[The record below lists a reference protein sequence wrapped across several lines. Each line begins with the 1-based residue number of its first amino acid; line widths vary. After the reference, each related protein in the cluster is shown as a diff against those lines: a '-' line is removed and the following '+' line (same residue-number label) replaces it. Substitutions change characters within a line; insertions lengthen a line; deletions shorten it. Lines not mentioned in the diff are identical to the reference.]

1 MIPPPCTLDQH
12 HPSQFFA
19 KSSGKAECSIT
30 CKTERQSRLLSLSRW
45 LALFV
50 CLLAFSPAGAK
61 PVGKYKNFKV
71 SSYIRAQDLAR
82 MEDDKFL
89 KATWETVSSQV
100 DLDKI
105 YLETHR
111 DAYTVPEKILLK
123 VKKFF
128 LSKGL
133 EVGGGI
139 TYTRSEPTDFETY
152 SYARDE
158 ERQQVKEIAEYTA
171 KHFDDFILDD
181 FFFIDLKNDD
191 EIAAKER
198 SGKSWTEYRL
208 RLMADAGREL
218 VVEPAK
224 RVNPKVKVIIKYPN
238 WYDHFHGL
246 GFNLEEEPIYFD
258 GLWTGTETRD
268 PGSAQHL
275 QNYLS
280 YNVVRYFDNIA
291 HGKNGGGWVDA
302 GGIHMSMDRY
312 AEQLHLTMLSKTP
325 EIILWNYMQLND
337 VKISPQ
343 MRAPWQDAG
352 GNSFRYDEMVAP
364 FKQGNNTVTPT
375 TMARFA
381 SVTLRQTDELIGKLG
396 NPIGLASYK
405 PYHSSGEDFLQ
416 NYLGMI
422 GLPMDMYPKWKE
434 GQQQILLTQQAAKDP
449 QIVGKIK
456 KQLKQGGDVIIT
468 TGLLKAIKEQLGD
481 VCELYCGDLKAIVND
496 FGWAGKSERE
506 FIIPQVKY
514 FTNDAWEVVSAGRP
528 LNGGVS
534 GYPILLR
541 DTYSKG
547 TLFVL
552 TIPDDFGNLYDY
564 PAGVLNV
571 IRRSMSKDVGAY
583 IEGPSKVALFP
594 YDNKTL
600 VVENFNDEAVTLRVV
615 INAKVTALRNL
626 LTGEQLKPAEQPK
639 MPAMFGRNRFF
650 GYAENATV
658 FDLKLAAHSYV
669 GLGYGN

>member
-1 MIPPPCTLDQH
+1 MNKKTILLLMIV
-12 HPSQFFA
+12 FA
-19 KSSGKAECSIT
+19 GSISAHSGK
-30 CKTERQSRLLSLSRW
+30 
-45 LALFV
+45 F
-50 CLLAFSPAGAK
+50 
-61 PVGKYKNFKV
+61 KNFKV
-71 SSYIRAQDLAR
+71 STYIRAQDVAK
-82 MEDDKFL
+82 MADDQFL
-89 KATWETVSSQV
+89 HQTWETVSTQV

-111 DAYTVPEKILLK
+111 DAFTVDEKTMLK

-152 SYARDE
+152 SYARE
-158 ERQQVKEIAEYTA
+158 NERQIVKEVAEYTA
-171 KHFDDFILDD
+171 KLFDDFILDD

-191 EIAAKER
+191 EIAAKG
-198 SGKSWTEYRL
+198 SKSWTEYRL

-218 VVEPAK
+218 VMGPAK
-224 RVNPKVKVIIKYPN
+224 KVNPKVKVIIKYPN

-246 GFNLEEEPIYFD
+246 GFNLEEEPQYFD
-258 GLWTGTETRD
+258 GIWTGTETRD
-268 PGSAQHL
+268 PASSQHL

-291 HGKNGGGWVDA
+291 PGKNGGGWVDA

-337 VKISPQ
+337 VKITPQ
-343 MRAPWQDAG
+343 MCATWQLLG
-352 GNSFRYDEMVAP
+352 GNSFSYKEAVAP
-364 FKQGNNTVTPT
+364 FTKDGKTITPT
-375 TMARFA
+375 TMARIA
-381 SVTLRQTDELIGKLG
+381 NVTLHQTDKLIGLLG
-396 NPIGLASYK
+396 NPVGLVSYK

-422 GLPMDMYPKWKE
+422 GLPMDMHP
-434 GQQQILLTQQAAKDP
+434 QFLNDRQQILLTEQAAKDP
-449 QIVGKIK
+449 QIVEKIK
-456 KQLKQGGDVIIT
+456 QQLKKGGDVIIT
-468 TGLLKAIKEQLGD
+468 TGLLKAIRSELAD
-481 VCELYCGDLKAIVND
+481 ICELYCGDLKAIVND
-496 FGWAGKSERE
+496 FGYLGKSERE

-547 TLFVL
+547 MLFVL
-552 TIPDDFGNLYDY
+552 TIPDDYGNLYDY
-564 PAGVLNV
+564 PAGALNV
-571 IRRSMSKDVGAY
+571 IRRAMSKDVGVY

-594 YDNKTL
+594 YDNQTL
-600 VVENFNDEAVTLRVV
+600 VVENFNDEAVSLRVV
-615 INAKVTALRNL
+615 INNKVNALRNL
-626 LTGEQLKPAEQPK
+626 LTGEQLKPASLPNGPM
-639 MPAMFGRNRFF
+639 MPFRNRFQ
-650 GYAENATV
+650 GYAEGVTV
-658 FDLKLAAHSYV
+658 FDVQLPAHSYI
-669 GLGYGN
+669 GLGY

>member
-1 MIPPPCTLDQH
+1 MNTLIIKA
-12 HPSQFFA
+12 FA
-19 KSSGKAECSIT
+19 ISVFMVSTATGMA
-30 CKTERQSRLLSLSRW
+30 Q
-45 LALFV
+45 A
-50 CLLAFSPAGAK
+50 
-61 PVGKYKNFKV
+61 YQNFKV
-71 SSYIRAQDLAR
+71 STYIRAQDVAR

-89 KATWETVSSQV
+89 KSTWETVSTQV

-111 DAYTVPEKILLK
+111 DAYTVPEKTMLK

-152 SYARDE
+152 SYARE
-158 ERQQVKEIAEYTA
+158 NERQQVREVAEYTA
-171 KHFDDFILDD
+171 KLFDDFILDD

-218 VVEPAK
+218 VVNPAK
-224 RVNPKVKVIIKYPN
+224 KVNPKVKVIIKYPN

-246 GFNLEEEPIYFD
+246 GFNLEEEPLYFD

-268 PGSAQHL
+268 PASAQHL

-291 HGKNGGGWVDA
+291 PGKNGGGWVDA
-302 GGIHMSMDRY
+302 GGINMSMDRY

-337 VKISPQ
+337 VEIQPEM
-343 MRAPWQDAG
+343 MRAKWQDAG
-352 GNSFRYDEMVAP
+352 GNSFRYDEMVKP
-364 FKQGNNTVTPT
+364 FTKNGKTITPT

-381 SVTLRQTDELIGKLG
+381 SVTLRETDRLVGKLG
-396 NPIGLASYK
+396 NPIGLVSYK

-422 GLPMDMYPKWKE
+422 GLPMDMHPQWVD
-434 GQQQILLTQQAAKDP
+434 GRQQILLTEQAAKDP
-449 QIVGKIK
+449 QIVEKIK
-456 KQLKQGGDVIIT
+456 QQLKKGGDVIIT
-468 TGLLKAIKEQLGD
+468 TGLLKAIREKIAD
-481 VCELYCGDLKAIVND
+481 ICELYCGDLKAIVND
-496 FGWAGKSERE
+496 FGYLGKSERE

-528 LNGGVS
+528 LTGGVS

-547 TLFVL
+547 MLFVL
-552 TIPDDFGNLYDY
+552 TIPDDYGNLYDY
-564 PAGVLNV
+564 PAAALNV
-571 IRRSMSKDVGAY
+571 IRRAMSKDVGAY
-583 IEGPSKVALFP
+583 IEGPAKVALFP

-600 VVENFNDEAVTLRVV
+600 VVENFNDEAVSVNVV
-615 INAKVTALRNL
+615 VNQKVGSLRNL
-626 LTGEQLKPAEQPK
+626 LTGENYQPK
-639 MPAMFGRNRFF
+639 EQQPSTMRWRNRFI
-650 GYAENATV
+650 GYPDGATV
-658 FDLKLAAHSYV
+658 FSIQLPAHSYI
-669 GLGYGN
+669 GLGY

>member
-1 MIPPPCTLDQH
+1 MMLAAVAVLSALP
-12 HPSQFFA
+12 A
-19 KSSGKAECSIT
+19 AGK
-30 CKTERQSRLLSLSRW
+30 
-45 LALFV
+45 
-50 CLLAFSPAGAK
+50 
-61 PVGKYKNFKV
+61 GKYQNFKV
-71 SSYIRAQDLAR
+71 STYIRAQDVAR
-82 MEDDKFL
+82 MADDKFL
-89 KATWETVSSQV
+89 NQTWETVSSQV

-111 DAYTVPEKILLK
+111 DAFTVDEKTMTK

-152 SYARDE
+152 SYARE
-158 ERQQVKEIAEYTA
+158 NERQLVREVAEYTA
-171 KHFDDFILDD
+171 RLFDDFILDD

-191 EIAAKER
+191 EIAAKEK

-208 RLMADAGREL
+208 RLMSDAGREL
-218 VVEPAK
+218 VLEPAK
-224 RVNPKVKVIIKYPN
+224 KVNPKVKVIIKYPN

-246 GFNLEEEPIYFD
+246 GFNLEEEPQYFD
-258 GLWTGTETRD
+258 GIWTGTETRD

-291 HGKNGGGWVDA
+291 PGKNGGGWVDA

-337 VKISPQ
+337 VKITPQ
-343 MRAPWQDAG
+343 MRAKWQDAG

-364 FKQGNNTVTPT
+364 FERGGKTVSPT

-381 SVTLRQTDELIGKLG
+381 SVTLQQTDKLVGQLG
-396 NPIGLASYK
+396 NPVGLVSYK

-422 GLPMDMYPKWKE
+422 GLPMDMHP
-434 GQQQILLTQQAAKDP
+434 QFLSDRQQILLTEQAAKDP
-449 QIVGKIK
+449 QIVDKIK
-456 KQLKQGGDVIIT
+456 AQLKKGGDVIIT
-468 TGLLKAIKEQLGD
+468 TGLLKAIREKIAD

-496 FGWAGKSERE
+496 FGWFGKSERE

-528 LNGGVS
+528 LSDGVS

-547 TLFVL
+547 MLFVL
-552 TIPDDFGNLYDY
+552 TVPDDFGNLYDF
-564 PAGVLNV
+564 PAGALNV
-571 IRRSMSKDVGAY
+571 IRRAMSKDVGAY

-600 VVENFNDEAVTLRVV
+600 VVENFNDEAVSLRVV
-615 INAKVTALRNL
+615 INTKIGALRNL
-626 LTGEQLKPAEQPK
+626 LTGEELKPAEKTNGQVFP
-639 MPAMFGRNRFF
+639 FRNRFF
-650 GYAENATV
+650 GYAEGTTV

-669 GLGYGN
+669 GLGY

>member
-1 MIPPPCTLDQH
+1 MKYYYFKRILLVVIVLLTASNTQ
-12 HPSQFFA
+12 
-19 KSSGKAECSIT
+19 AE
-30 CKTERQSRLLSLSRW
+30 K
-45 LALFV
+45 F
-50 CLLAFSPAGAK
+50 
-61 PVGKYKNFKV
+61 KNFKV
-71 SSYIRAQDLAR
+71 SSYIRAQDVAR

-89 KATWETVSSQV
+89 QSTWETVSSQV

-111 DAYTVPEKILLK
+111 DAFTVPEKTLLK

-139 TYTRSEPTDFETY
+139 TFTRSEPTDFETY
-152 SYARDE
+152 SYAREE
-158 ERQQVKEIAEYTA
+158 ERQQVKQISEFTA
-171 KHFDDFILDD
+171 KYFDDFILDD

-191 EIAAKER
+191 EIAAKG
-198 SGKSWTEYRL
+198 SKSWTEYRL
-208 RLMADAGREL
+208 KLMADAGREL
-218 VVEPAK
+218 VMKPAK
-224 RVNPKVKVIIKYPN
+224 AVNPKVKVIIKYPN

-246 GFNLEEEPIYFD
+246 GFNLEEEPTYFD
-258 GLWTGTETRD
+258 GIWTGTETRD

-280 YNVVRYFDNIA
+280 YNIVRFFDNIA
-291 HGKNGGGWVDA
+291 PGRNGGGWVDA

-325 EIILWNYMQLND
+325 EIILWNYMQLYE
-337 VKISPQ
+337 VKITPN
-343 MRAPWQDAG
+343 MRAAWQSAG

-364 FKQGNNTVTPT
+364 FTKNGKTITPT

-381 SVTLRQTDELIGKLG
+381 NVTLHQTDQLIGALG
-396 NPIGLASYK
+396 NPIGLVSYK
-405 PYHSSGEDFLQ
+405 PYHSSGEEFLQ

-422 GLPMDMYPKWKE
+422 GLPMDMHPQWVNGKK
-434 GQQQILLTQQAAKDP
+434 QILLTQQAAKDP
-449 QIVGKIK
+449 KIVEKIK
-456 KQLKQGGDVIIT
+456 QQLKNGGDVIIT
-468 TGLLKAIKEQLGD
+468 TGLLKAIKDQLAD

-514 FTNDAWEVVSAGRP
+514 FTNDAWEVISAGRP

-547 TLFVL
+547 ILFVL

-564 PAGVLNV
+564 PAPALNI
-571 IRRSMSKDVGAY
+571 IRKAMSKDVGAY

-600 VVENFNDEAVTLRVV
+600 VVENFNDNPVSLRVV
-615 INAKVTALRNL
+615 VNAKVNSLRNL
-626 LTGEQLKPAEQPK
+626 LTDEQLKPAEKTQPQG
-639 MPAMFGRNRFF
+639 MFFRNRFI
-650 GYAENATV
+650 GYDDGQTV
-658 FDLKLAAHSYV
+658 FDVQLPAHSYI
-669 GLGYGN
+669 GLGY

>member
-1 MIPPPCTLDQH
+1 MKHI
-12 HPSQFFA
+12 S
-19 KSSGKAECSIT
+19 
-30 CKTERQSRLLSLSRW
+30 
-45 LALFV
+45 
-50 CLLAFSPAGAK
+50 
-61 PVGKYKNFKV
+61 
-71 SSYIRAQDLAR
+71 
-82 MEDDKFL
+82 
-89 KATWETVSSQV
+89 
-100 DLDKI
+100 
-105 YLETHR
+105 
-111 DAYTVPEKILLK
+111 
-123 VKKFF
+123 
-128 LSKGL
+128 
-133 EVGGGI
+133 
-139 TYTRSEPTDFETY
+139 
-152 SYARDE
+152 
-158 ERQQVKEIAEYTA
+158 EYTA
-171 KHFDDFILDD
+171 KFFDDFILDD

-191 EIAAKER
+191 EIAAK
-198 SGKSWTEYRL
+198 GNKSWTEYRL

-218 VVEPAK
+218 VVGPAK
-224 RVNPKVKVIIKYPN
+224 KVNPKVKVIIKYPN

-246 GFNLEEEPIYFD
+246 GFNLEEEPVYFD

-280 YNVVRYFDNIA
+280 YNIIRYFDNIA
-291 HGKNGGGWVDA
+291 PGKNGGGWVDA

-312 AEQLHLTMLSKTP
+312 AEQLHLTMLARTP

-337 VKISPQ
+337 VKIDAR

-364 FKQGNNTVTPT
+364 FQKNGKTVTPT

-381 SVTLRQTDELIGKLG
+381 DVTLHETDKLIGLLG

-422 GLPMDMYPKWKE
+422 GLPMDMYPQWKE

-449 QIVGKIK
+449 QIVEKIK
-456 KQLKQGGDVIIT
+456 QQLKKGGDVIIT
-468 TGLLKAIKEQLGD
+468 TGLLKAMKEPLGD
-481 VCELYCGDLKAIVND
+481 VVELYCGDLKAIVND
-496 FGWAGKSERE
+496 FGFLGKSDRE

-528 LNGGVS
+528 LTGGVS

-547 TLFVL
+547 MLFVL

-564 PAGVLNV
+564 PAPALNV
-571 IRRSMSKDVGAY
+571 IRRAMSKDVGVY

-594 YDNKTL
+594 YDNKTM
-600 VVENFNDEAVTLRVV
+600 VVENFNDTSVNLRVV
-615 INAKVTALRNL
+615 VNTKVNSLRNL
-626 LTGEQLKPAEQPK
+626 LTGETYKPATLPQVVSGW
-639 MPAMFGRNRFF
+639 GRNRFF
-650 GYAENATV
+650 GYADGATV
-658 FDLKLAAHSYV
+658 FDITLPAHSYI
-669 GLGYGN
+669 GLGY

>member
-1 MIPPPCTLDQH
+1 M
-12 HPSQFFA
+12 
-19 KSSGKAECSIT
+19 KST
-30 CKTERQSRLLSLSRW
+30 
-45 LALFV
+45 
-50 CLLAFSPAGAK
+50 LLAVALLLIPAAMHA
-61 PVGKYKNFKV
+61 GKFQHFKV
-71 SSYIRAQDLAR
+71 STYIRAQDVAR
-82 MEDDKFL
+82 MDDDKFL
-89 KATWETVSSQV
+89 KSTWETVSTQV

-111 DAYTVPEKILLK
+111 DAFIVPEKILNK

-139 TYTRSEPTDFETY
+139 TFTRSEPTDFETY
-152 SYARDE
+152 SYAREE
-158 ERQQVKEIAEYTA
+158 ERQLVKKISEYTA
-171 KHFDDFILDD
+171 RFFDDIILDD

-191 EIAAKER
+191 EIAAK
-198 SGKSWTEYRL
+198 GTKSWTEYRL

-218 VVEPAK
+218 VVNPAK
-224 RVNPKVKVIIKYPN
+224 AVNPKVKVIIKYPN

-246 GFNLEEEPIYFD
+246 GFNLEEEPTYFD

-280 YNVVRYFDNIA
+280 YNIVRYFDNIA
-291 HGKNGGGWVDA
+291 PGRNGGGWVDA

-312 AEQLHLTMLSKTP
+312 AEQLHLTMLSRTP
-325 EIILWNYMQLND
+325 EIILWNYMQLAE
-337 VKISPQ
+337 VKITPQ

-364 FKQGNNTVTPT
+364 FTKDGKTVTPT

-381 SVTLRQTDELIGKLG
+381 NVTLHQTDQLVGQLG
-396 NPIGLASYK
+396 NPIGLVSYK

-422 GLPMDMYPKWKE
+422 GLPMDMHPQWKDDR
-434 GQQQILLTQQAAKDP
+434 QQILLTEQAAKDKE
-449 QIVGKIK
+449 IVEKIK
-456 KQLKQGGDVIIT
+456 GQLRKGGDVIIT
-468 TGLLKAIKEQLGD
+468 TGLLKAIKDQLAD

-496 FGWAGKSERE
+496 FGFSGKSERE

-547 TLFVL
+547 ILFVL

-564 PAGVLNV
+564 PAGALNI
-571 IRRSMSKDVGAY
+571 IRRAMSKDVGAY
-583 IEGPSKVALFP
+583 IEGPSKVSLFP

-600 VVENFNDEAVTLRVV
+600 VVENFNDQAVSVRVV
-615 INAKVTALRNL
+615 VNSKVVSLRNL
-626 LTGEQLKPAEQPK
+626 LTGEQLKPASLPTPQGF
-639 MPAMFGRNRFF
+639 FGRNRFY
-650 GYAENATV
+650 GYAEGATV
-658 FDLKLAAHSYV
+658 FDVTLPAHSYI
-669 GLGYGN
+669 GLGILSPPSSV

>member
-1 MIPPPCTLDQH
+1 M
-12 HPSQFFA
+12 
-19 KSSGKAECSIT
+19 
-30 CKTERQSRLLSLSRW
+30 CK
-45 LALFV
+45 
-50 CLLAFSPAGAK
+50 
-61 PVGKYKNFKV
+61 GKYQNFKV
-71 SSYIRAQDLAR
+71 STYIRAQDVAR
-82 MEDDKFL
+82 MADEKFL
-89 KATWETVSSQV
+89 KETWETVSSQV

-111 DAYTVPEKILLK
+111 DAFTVDEKTMLK

-152 SYARDE
+152 SYARE
-158 ERQQVKEIAEYTA
+158 NERQQVKEVAEYTA
-171 KHFDDFILDD
+171 KLFDDFILDD

-191 EIAAKER
+191 EIAAKG
-198 SGKSWTEYRL
+198 SKSWTDYRL

-218 VVEPAK
+218 VVNPAK
-224 RVNPKVKVIIKYPN
+224 KVNPKVKVIIKYPN

-246 GFNLEEEPIYFD
+246 GFNLEEEPGYFD

-280 YNVVRYFDNIA
+280 YNIVRYFDNIA
-291 HGKNGGGWVDA
+291 PGKNGGGWVDA

-337 VKISPQ
+337 VKITPQ
-343 MRAPWQDAG
+343 MCASWQLLG
-352 GNSFRYDEMVAP
+352 GNSFSYKEAVAP
-364 FKQGNNTVTPT
+364 FIKNGKTITPT

-381 SVTLRQTDELIGKLG
+381 SVTLQQTDQLIGKLG
-396 NPIGLASYK
+396 NPVGLVSYK

-422 GLPMDMYPKWKE
+422 GLPMDMHPQFLNDR
-434 GQQQILLTQQAAKDP
+434 QQVLLTEQAAKDP
-449 QIVGKIK
+449 LIVEKIK
-456 KQLKQGGDVIIT
+456 QQLKRGGDVIIT
-468 TGLLKAIKEQLGD
+468 TGLLKAIREKIAD
-481 VCELYCGDLKAIVND
+481 ICELYCGDLKAIVND
-496 FGWAGKSERE
+496 FGYLGKSERE

-547 TLFVL
+547 MLFVL

-564 PAGVLNV
+564 PAAALNV
-571 IRRSMSKDVGAY
+571 IRRAMSKDVGAY

-594 YDNKTL
+594 YDNQTL
-600 VVENFNDEAVTLRVV
+600 VVENFNDEAVSLKVV
-615 INAKVTALRNL
+615 INTPVLQLRNL
-626 LTGEQLKPAEQPK
+626 LTGELLKPAKPSNG
-639 MPAMFGRNRFF
+639 PAMPFRNRFF
-650 GYAENATV
+650 GYAEGATV
-658 FDLKLAAHSYV
+658 FELKLAAHSYV
-669 GLGYGN
+669 GLGY

>member
-1 MIPPPCTLDQH
+1 M
-12 HPSQFFA
+12 
-19 KSSGKAECSIT
+19 KY
-30 CKTERQSRLLSLSRW
+30 LSRI
-45 LALFV
+45 LFLV
-50 CLLAFSPAGAK
+50 LFSCVSFPTMAASK
-61 PVGKYKNFKV
+61 QKFQNFKV
-71 SSYIRAQDLAR
+71 STYIRAQDVAR
-82 MEDDKFL
+82 MDDEKFL
-89 KATWETVSSQV
+89 QSTWATVSSQV
-100 DLDKI
+100 DIDKI

-111 DAYTVPEKILLK
+111 DAYTVPEKTMLK

-128 LSKGL
+128 QQKGL

-152 SYARDE
+152 SYARADE
-158 ERQQVKEIAEYTA
+158 RKIVKEVAEYTA
-171 KHFDDFILDD
+171 RLFDDFILDD

-191 EIAAKER
+191 EIAAKG
-198 SGKSWTEYRL
+198 SKSWTDYRL

-218 VVEPAK
+218 VVNPAK
-224 RVNPKVKVIIKYPN
+224 AVNPKVKVIVKYPN

-246 GFNLEEEPIYFD
+246 GFNLEEEPAYFD
-258 GLWTGTETRD
+258 GIWTGTETRD

-291 HGKNGGGWVDA
+291 PNKNGGGWVDA

-325 EIILWNYMQLND
+325 EIILWNYMQLCD

-343 MRAPWQDAG
+343 QRAKWQDA
-352 GNSFRYDEMVAP
+352 NSSFNYDDMVKP
-364 FKQGNNTVTPT
+364 FVRNGKTITPT
-375 TMARFA
+375 TLARYA
-381 SVTLRQTDELIGKLG
+381 DVTLHQTDKLVGQLG
-396 NPIGLASYK
+396 NPIGLVSYK

-422 GLPMDMYPKWKE
+422 GLPMDMHPE
-434 GQQQILLTQQAAKDP
+434 FLTDRQQILLTEQAAKDP
-449 QIVGKIK
+449 QIVEKIK
-456 KQLKQGGDVIIT
+456 AQLRKGGDVIIT
-468 TGLLKAIKEQLGD
+468 TGLLKAIRSEIAD

-496 FGWAGKSERE
+496 FGYSGKSERE

-552 TIPDDFGNLYDY
+552 TIPDDYGNLYDF
-564 PAGVLNV
+564 PTGALNI
-571 IRRSMSKDVGAY
+571 IRRAMSKDIGVY
-583 IEGPSKVALFP
+583 IEGPSKVSLFP
-594 YDNKTL
+594 YDNKTM
-600 VVENFNDEAVTLRVV
+600 VVENFNDEAVSIRVV
-615 INAKVTALRNL
+615 VCAKVGSIRNL
-626 LTGEQLKPAEQPK
+626 LTGTKYSPAAI
-639 MPAMFGRNRFF
+639 PAMPPMWGRNRFF
-650 GYAENATV
+650 GYPDGSTV
-658 FDLKLAAHSYV
+658 FDINIPAHSYG
-669 GLGYGN
+669 GLGY

>member
-1 MIPPPCTLDQH
+1 MKYSHFIPT
-12 HPSQFFA
+12 F
-19 KSSGKAECSIT
+19 
-30 CKTERQSRLLSLSRW
+30 LSL
-45 LALFV
+45 AL
-50 CLLAFSPAGAK
+50 LPIATAASDTHRPAGN
-61 PVGKYKNFKV
+61 YKNFKV
-71 SSYIRAQDLAR
+71 SSYIRAQDVAR
-82 MEDDKFL
+82 MDDDKFL
-89 KATWETVSSQV
+89 NATWETVSSQV

-111 DAYTVPEKILLK
+111 DAFTVPEKTMLK

-152 SYARDE
+152 SYARPV
-158 ERQQVKEIAEYTA
+158 ERQQVKEVAEYTA
-171 KHFDDFILDD
+171 KLFDDFILDD

-191 EIAAKER
+191 EIAAKG
-198 SGKSWTEYRL
+198 SKSWTEYRL

-224 RVNPKVKVIIKYPN
+224 KVNPKVKVIIKYPN

-246 GFNLEEEPIYFD
+246 GFNLEEEPLYFD

-268 PGSAQHL
+268 PASAQHL

-280 YNVVRYFDNIA
+280 YNIIRYFDNIA
-291 HGKNGGGWVDA
+291 PGKNGGGWVDA
-302 GGIHMSMDRY
+302 GGINMSMDRY
-312 AEQLHLTMLSKTP
+312 AEQLHLTMLAKTP

-337 VKISPQ
+337 VKISPEM
-343 MRAPWQDAG
+343 MRRKWQDDG

-364 FKQGNNTVTPT
+364 FTKNGKTITPT

-381 SVTLRQTDELIGKLG
+381 SVTLHQTDQLVSKLG
-396 NPIGLASYK
+396 NPIGIVSYK

-422 GLPMDMYPKWKE
+422 GLPMDMQP
-434 GQQQILLTQQAAKDP
+434 QFPTDRQQILLTEQTAKDP
-449 QIVGKIK
+449 QIVEKIK
-456 KQLKQGGDVIIT
+456 QQLRKGGDVMIT
-468 TGLLKAIKEQLGD
+468 TGLLKAIRDKLAD
-481 VCELYCGDLKAIVND
+481 ICELYCGDLKAIVND
-496 FGWAGKSERE
+496 FDWLGKSERE

-528 LNGGVS
+528 LTGGVS

-547 TLFVL
+547 MLFVL

-564 PAGVLNV
+564 PAEALNV
-571 IRRSMSKDVGAY
+571 IRRTMSKDVGAY
-583 IEGPSKVALFP
+583 IEGPAKVALFP

-600 VVENFNDEAVTLRVV
+600 VVENFNDEAVSVAVV
-615 INAKVTALRNL
+615 INSKVNSLRNL
-626 LTGEQLKPAEQPK
+626 FTGETFQPK
-639 MPAMFGRNRFF
+639 AESQRTPNRYARGRFF
-650 GYAENATV
+650 SHDGATV
-658 FDLKLAAHSYV
+658 FEIKLPAHSYI
-669 GLGYGN
+669 GLGY

>member
-1 MIPPPCTLDQH
+1 MKYLSKMLFAAVAVWLTL
-12 HPSQFFA
+12 PMVA
-19 KSSGKAECSIT
+19 GKP
-30 CKTERQSRLLSLSRW
+30 KFQ
-45 LALFV
+45 
-50 CLLAFSPAGAK
+50 
-61 PVGKYKNFKV
+61 NFKV
-71 SSYIRAQDLAR
+71 STYIRAQDVAR
-82 MEDDKFL
+82 MDDEKFL
-89 KATWETVSSQV
+89 KSTWEVVNSQV

-111 DAYTVPEKILLK
+111 DAFTVPEKTMLK

-152 SYARDE
+152 SYARPD
-158 ERQQVKEIAEYTA
+158 ERQVVKEVAEYTA
-171 KHFDDFILDD
+171 KLFDDFILDD

-191 EIAAKER
+191 EIAAK
-198 SGKSWTEYRL
+198 GAKSWTEYRL

-218 VVEPAK
+218 VVNPAK
-224 RVNPKVKVIIKYPN
+224 AVNPKVKVIVKYPN

-246 GFNLEEEPIYFD
+246 GFNLEEEPVYFD
-258 GLWTGTETRD
+258 GIWTGTETRD

-291 HGKNGGGWVDA
+291 PGKNGGGWVDA

-325 EIILWNYMQLND
+325 EIILWNYMQLCE
-337 VKISPQ
+337 VKITPQ
-343 MRAPWQDAG
+343 QRAKWQEAASSFNYDA
-352 GNSFRYDEMVAP
+352 MVAP
-364 FKQGNNTVTPT
+364 YTRNGKTVTPT
-375 TMARFA
+375 TLARYA
-381 SVTLRQTDELIGKLG
+381 DVTLHQTDKLIGQLG
-396 NPIGLASYK
+396 RPIGLASYK

-422 GLPMDMYPKWKE
+422 GLPMDMHP
-434 GQQQILLTQQAAKDP
+434 QFLADRQQILLTEQAAKDP
-449 QIVGKIK
+449 QVVEKIK
-456 KQLKQGGDVIIT
+456 AQLKKGGDVIIT
-468 TGLLKAIKEQLGD
+468 TGLLKAIRSKIAD
-481 VCELYCGDLKAIVND
+481 ICELYCGDLKAIVND
-496 FGWAGKSERE
+496 FGYSGKSERE

-552 TIPDDFGNLYDY
+552 TIPDDYGNLYDF
-564 PAGVLNV
+564 PAGALNI
-571 IRRSMSKDVGAY
+571 IRRAMSKDVGAY
-583 IEGPSKVALFP
+583 IEGPSKVSLFP
-594 YDNKTL
+594 YDNKTM
-600 VVENFNDEAVTLRVV
+600 VVENFNDEAVSIRVV
-615 INAKVTALRNL
+615 VCAKVAAMRNL
-626 LTGEQLKPAEQPK
+626 LTGEKLSPAQLPK
-639 MPAMFGRNRFF
+639 MPPMWGRNRFF
-650 GYAENATV
+650 GYPDGASV
-658 FDLKLAAHSYV
+658 FDVRIPAHSYV
-669 GLGYGN
+669 GLGY

>member
-1 MIPPPCTLDQH
+1 MTKMTIH
-12 HPSQFFA
+12 HLKRIIMA
-19 KSSGKAECSIT
+19 AMT
-30 CKTERQSRLLSLSRW
+30 
-45 LALFV
+45 ALMAV
-50 CLLAFSPAGAK
+50 PGIAGH
-61 PVGKYKNFKV
+61 GQYQNFKV
-71 SSYIRAQDLAR
+71 STYIRAQDVAR
-82 MEDDKFL
+82 MADDKFL
-89 KATWETVSSQV
+89 SQTWETVSSQV

-111 DAYTVPEKILLK
+111 DAFTVPEKTMLK

-152 SYARDE
+152 SYARE
-158 ERQQVKEIAEYTA
+158 NERQQVKEVAEYTA
-171 KHFDDFILDD
+171 KLFDDFILDD

-198 SGKSWTEYRL
+198 SGKSWTDYRL

-218 VVEPAK
+218 VVAPAK
-224 RVNPKVKVIIKYPN
+224 KVNPKVKVIVKYPN

-246 GFNLEEEPIYFD
+246 GFNLEEEPQYFD
-258 GLWTGTETRD
+258 GIWTGTETRD
-268 PGSAQHL
+268 PASAQHL

-291 HGKNGGGWVDA
+291 PGKNGGGWVDA

-337 VKISPQ
+337 VKIMPQ

-352 GNSFRYDEMVAP
+352 GNSFRYDEMVKP
-364 FKQGNNTVTPT
+364 FTKNGKTVPPT
-375 TMARFA
+375 TMASFA
-381 SVTLRQTDELIGKLG
+381 SATLRQTDKLVGQLGK
-396 NPIGLASYK
+396 PIGLASYK

-422 GLPMDMYPKWKE
+422 GLPMDMYPQWQE
-434 GQQQILLTQQAAKDP
+434 RQQILLTQQAAKDP
-449 QIVGKIK
+449 QIVEKIK
-456 KQLKQGGDVIIT
+456 GQLRKGGDVIVT
-468 TGLLKAIKEQLGD
+468 TGLLKAIKDKLAD

-496 FGWAGKSERE
+496 FGWSGKSERE

-514 FTNDAWEVVSAGRP
+514 FTNDAWEVISAGRP
-528 LNGGVS
+528 LTGGVS

-552 TIPDDFGNLYDY
+552 TIPDDFGNLYDF
-564 PAGVLNV
+564 PAGALNV
-571 IRRSMSKDVGAY
+571 IRRAMSKDTGAY

-600 VVENFNDEAVTLRVV
+600 VVENFNDEAVSLRVV
-615 INAKVTALRNL
+615 INTKVNILSNL
-626 LTGEQLKPAEQPK
+626 LTGEQLKPAEVKPL
-639 MPAMFGRNRFF
+639 PGMFGRNRFM
-650 GYAENATV
+650 GYADDATV
-658 FDLKLAAHSYV
+658 FDLQLPAHSYI
-669 GLGYGN
+669 GLKY

>member
-1 MIPPPCTLDQH
+1 M
-12 HPSQFFA
+12 
-19 KSSGKAECSIT
+19 GK
-30 CKTERQSRLLSLSRW
+30 
-45 LALFV
+45 
-50 CLLAFSPAGAK
+50 
-61 PVGKYKNFKV
+61 GKYQNFKV
-71 SSYIRAQDLAR
+71 STYIRAQDVAR
-82 MEDDKFL
+82 MADEKFL
-89 KATWETVSSQV
+89 NETWETVSSQV

-111 DAYTVPEKILLK
+111 DAFTVDEKTMLK
-123 VKKFF
+123 AKKFF

-152 SYARDE
+152 SYARE
-158 ERQQVKEIAEYTA
+158 NERQQVKEVAEFTA
-171 KHFDDFILDD
+171 KLFDDFILDD

-191 EIAAKER
+191 EIAAKEK
-198 SGKSWTEYRL
+198 SGKSWTDYRL

-218 VVEPAK
+218 VVNPAK
-224 RVNPKVKVIIKYPN
+224 KVNPKVKVIIKYPN

-246 GFNLEEEPIYFD
+246 GFNLEEEPLYFD

-280 YNVVRYFDNIA
+280 YNIVRYFDNIA
-291 HGKNGGGWVDA
+291 PGKNGGGWVDA

-337 VKISPQ
+337 VKITPQ
-343 MRAPWQDAG
+343 MCATWQVFG
-352 GNSFRYDEMVAP
+352 GNSFSYKEAVAP
-364 FKQGNNTVTPT
+364 FTKNGKTITPT

-381 SVTLRQTDELIGKLG
+381 SVTLQQTDQLIGKLG
-396 NPIGLASYK
+396 NPVGLVSYK

-422 GLPMDMYPKWKE
+422 GLPMDMHP
-434 GQQQILLTQQAAKDP
+434 QFQNDRQQILLTEQAAKDP
-449 QIVGKIK
+449 QIVEKIK
-456 KQLKQGGDVIIT
+456 QQLKRGGDVIIT
-468 TGLLKAIKEQLGD
+468 TGLLKAIREKIAD
-481 VCELYCGDLKAIVND
+481 ICELYCGDLKAIVND
-496 FGWAGKSERE
+496 FGYLGKSERE

-547 TLFVL
+547 MLFVL

-564 PAGVLNV
+564 PAAALNV
-571 IRRSMSKDVGAY
+571 IRRAMSKDVGAY

-594 YDNKTL
+594 YDNQTL
-600 VVENFNDEAVTLRVV
+600 VVENFNDEAVSLKVV
-615 INAKVTALRNL
+615 INSSVPQLRNL
-626 LTGEQLKPAEQPK
+626 LTGELLKPVKPSNGSA
-639 MPAMFGRNRFF
+639 MPFRNRFF
-650 GYAENATV
+650 GYAVGATV

-669 GLGYGN
+669 GLGY

>member
-1 MIPPPCTLDQH
+1 M
-12 HPSQFFA
+12 
-19 KSSGKAECSIT
+19 KY
-30 CKTERQSRLLSLSRW
+30 LSRI
-45 LALFV
+45 LFLV
-50 CLLAFSPAGAK
+50 LFSCVSFPTMAASK
-61 PVGKYKNFKV
+61 QKFQNFKV
-71 SSYIRAQDLAR
+71 STYIRAQDVAR
-82 MEDDKFL
+82 MDDEKFL
-89 KATWETVSSQV
+89 QSTWATVSSQV
-100 DLDKI
+100 DIDKI

-111 DAYTVPEKILLK
+111 DAYTVPEKTMLK

-128 LSKGL
+128 QQKGL

-152 SYARDE
+152 SYARADE
-158 ERQQVKEIAEYTA
+158 RKIVKEVAEYTA
-171 KHFDDFILDD
+171 RLFDDFILDD

-191 EIAAKER
+191 EIAAKG
-198 SGKSWTEYRL
+198 SKSWTDYRL

-218 VVEPAK
+218 VVNPAK
-224 RVNPKVKVIIKYPN
+224 AVNPKVKVIVKYPN

-246 GFNLEEEPIYFD
+246 GFNLEEEPAYFD
-258 GLWTGTETRD
+258 GIWTGTETRD

-291 HGKNGGGWVDA
+291 PNKNGGGWVDA

-325 EIILWNYMQLND
+325 EIILWNYMQLCD

-343 MRAPWQDAG
+343 QRAKWQDATS
-352 GNSFRYDEMVAP
+352 SFNYDEMVKP
-364 FKQGNNTVTPT
+364 FVRNGKNITPT
-375 TMARFA
+375 TLARYA
-381 SVTLRQTDELIGKLG
+381 DVTLHQTDKLVGQLG
-396 NPIGLASYK
+396 NPIGLVSYK

-422 GLPMDMYPKWKE
+422 GLPMDMHPE
-434 GQQQILLTQQAAKDP
+434 FLTDRQQILLTEQAAKDP
-449 QIVGKIK
+449 QIVEKIK
-456 KQLKQGGDVIIT
+456 AQLRKGGDVIIT
-468 TGLLKAIKEQLGD
+468 TGLLKAIRSEIAD

-496 FGWAGKSERE
+496 FGYSGKSERE

-552 TIPDDFGNLYDY
+552 TIPDDYGNLYDF
-564 PAGVLNV
+564 PAGALNI
-571 IRRSMSKDVGAY
+571 IRRAMSKDIGVY
-583 IEGPSKVALFP
+583 IEGPSKVSLFP
-594 YDNKTL
+594 YDNKTM
-600 VVENFNDEAVTLRVV
+600 VVENFNDEAVSIRVV
-615 INAKVTALRNL
+615 VCAKVGSIRNL
-626 LTGEQLKPAEQPK
+626 LTGTKYSPAAI
-639 MPAMFGRNRFF
+639 PAMPPMCGRNRFF
-650 GYAENATV
+650 GYPDGSTV
-658 FDLKLAAHSYV
+658 FDINIPAHSYV
-669 GLGYGN
+669 GLGY

>member
-1 MIPPPCTLDQH
+1 MMKKMIKNVMMAAVTAMAVL
-12 HPSQFFA
+12 
-19 KSSGKAECSIT
+19 
-30 CKTERQSRLLSLSRW
+30 
-45 LALFV
+45 
-50 CLLAFSPAGAK
+50 PAQA
-61 PVGKYKNFKV
+61 GKYQNFKV
-71 SSYIRAQDLAR
+71 STYIRAQDVAR
-82 MEDDKFL
+82 MADDKFL
-89 KATWETVSSQV
+89 NQTWETVSSQV

-111 DAYTVPEKILLK
+111 DAFTVDEKTMTK

-139 TYTRSEPTDFETY
+139 TYTRSEPSDFETY
-152 SYARDE
+152 SYARPV
-158 ERQQVKEIAEYTA
+158 ERQQVRQIAEYTA
-171 KHFDDFILDD
+171 RLFDDFILDD

-191 EIAAKER
+191 EIAAK
-198 SGKSWTEYRL
+198 GTKSWTDYRL

-218 VVEPAK
+218 VLEPAK
-224 RVNPKVKVIIKYPN
+224 KVNPKVKVIIKYPN

-246 GFNLEEEPIYFD
+246 GFNLEEEPQYFD
-258 GLWTGTETRD
+258 GIWTGTETRD
-268 PGSAQHL
+268 PASAQHL

-291 HGKNGGGWVDA
+291 PGKNGGGWVDA
-302 GGIHMSMDRY
+302 GGIQMSMDRY

-337 VKISPQ
+337 VKITPQ

-352 GNSFRYDEMVAP
+352 GNSFRYDEMVVP
-364 FKQGNNTVTPT
+364 YQKDGKTITPT

-381 SVTLRQTDELIGKLG
+381 SVTLRQTDRLVGQLGK
-396 NPIGLASYK
+396 PVGLVSYK

-422 GLPMDMYPKWKE
+422 GLPMDMHPTFLNDR
-434 GQQQILLTQQAAKDP
+434 QQILLTEQAAKYP
-449 QIVGKIK
+449 QIVDKIK
-456 KQLKQGGDVIIT
+456 TQLKKGGDVIIT
-468 TGLLKAIKEQLGD
+468 TGLLKVIREQLSD
-481 VCELYCGDLKAIVND
+481 VCELYCGDLKAIVSD
-496 FGWAGKSERE
+496 FGFAGKSPRE

-528 LNGGVS
+528 LTGGVS

-547 TLFVL
+547 MLFVL

-564 PAGVLNV
+564 PAGALNV
-571 IRRSMSKDVGAY
+571 IRRAMSKDVGAY
-583 IEGPSKVALFP
+583 IEGPAKVAFFP
-594 YDNKTL
+594 YDNRTM
-600 VVENFNDEAVTLRVV
+600 VVENFNDETVSLRVV
-615 INAKVTALRNL
+615 VNSKITNLRNI
-626 LTGEQLKPAEQPK
+626 LTGELLQPADLPKPAPSW
-639 MPAMFGRNRFF
+639 GRNRFF
-650 GYAENATV
+650 GYPDGATV
-658 FDLKLAAHSYV
+658 FDISLPAHSYI
-669 GLGYGN
+669 GLDYGHDS

>member
-1 MIPPPCTLDQH
+1 MANNL
-12 HPSQFFA
+12 F
-19 KSSGKAECSIT
+19 KSILLVMS
-30 CKTERQSRLLSLSRW
+30 LLS
-45 LALFV
+45 ATTTQ
-50 CLLAFSPAGAK
+50 A
-61 PVGKYKNFKV
+61 GKYQNFKV
-71 SSYIRAQDLAR
+71 STYIRAQDVAR

-89 KATWETVSSQV
+89 KSTWETVSNQV

-105 YLETHR
+105 YIETHR
-111 DAYTVPEKILLK
+111 DAFIVPEKTLNK

-139 TYTRSEPTDFETY
+139 TYTRSEPSDFETY
-152 SYARDE
+152 SYAREE
-158 ERQQVKEIAEYTA
+158 ERQQVRHIAEFTA
-171 KHFDDFILDD
+171 KFFDDIILDD

-191 EIAAKER
+191 EIAAK
-198 SGKSWTEYRL
+198 GNKSWTEYRI

-218 VVEPAK
+218 VVNPAK
-224 RVNPKVKVIIKYPN
+224 AVNPKVKVIIKYPN

-246 GFNLEEEPIYFD
+246 GFNLEEEPTYFD
-258 GLWTGTETRD
+258 GLWTGTETRN
-268 PGSAQHL
+268 PASAQHL

-280 YNVVRYFDNIA
+280 YNIVRYFDNIA
-291 HGKNGGGWVDA
+291 PGRNLGGWVDA
-302 GGIHMSMDRY
+302 GGIQMSMDRY
-312 AEQLHLTMLSKTP
+312 AEQLHLTMLSRTP
-325 EIILWNYMQLND
+325 EIILWNYMQLAE
-337 VKISPQ
+337 VKITPR

-352 GNSFRYDEMVAP
+352 GNSFRYDEMTAP
-364 FKQGNNTVTPT
+364 FTKNGRTFTPT

-381 SVTLRQTDELIGKLG
+381 NQTLHQTDKLVG
-396 NPIGLASYK
+396 LLGQPIGLVSYK

-422 GLPMDMYPKWKE
+422 GLPMDMHPQWKA

-449 QIVGKIK
+449 TIVERIK
-456 KQLKQGGDVIIT
+456 QQLKGGGDVIIT
-468 TGLLKAIKEQLGD
+468 TGLLKVIKAQLAD
-481 VCELYCGDLKAIVND
+481 VAELDCGDLKAIVND

-528 LNGGVS
+528 LTGGVS

-547 TLFVL
+547 MLFVL

-564 PAGVLNV
+564 PAEVLNV
-571 IRRSMSKDVGAY
+571 IRRAMSKDVGAY

-594 YDNKTL
+594 YDNKTM
-600 VVENFNDEAVTLRVV
+600 VVENFNDAPVALRVV
-615 INAKVTALRNL
+615 VNTKVSGLRNL
-626 LTGEQLKPAEQPK
+626 LTGEQLKPTKVEPS
-639 MPAMFGRNRFF
+639 RNRFY
-650 GYAENATV
+650 GYADTQTV
-658 FDLKLAAHSYV
+658 FDLQLPAHSYI
-669 GLGYGN
+669 GLGYK

>member
-1 MIPPPCTLDQH
+1 MKCFTKIVLAAMATLAVLPAQ
-12 HPSQFFA
+12 A
-19 KSSGKAECSIT
+19 KSKAM
-30 CKTERQSRLLSLSRW
+30 
-45 LALFV
+45 F
-50 CLLAFSPAGAK
+50 
-61 PVGKYKNFKV
+61 KNFKV
-71 SSYIRAQDLAR
+71 STYIRAQDIAR
-82 MEDDKFL
+82 MDDDKFL
-89 KATWETVSSQV
+89 KDTWETVSSQV

-111 DAYTVPEKILLK
+111 DAFIVPEKTLLK

-128 LSKGL
+128 LQKGL

-152 SYARDE
+152 SYARE
-158 ERQQVKEIAEYTA
+158 NERQQVKEIAEYTA

-191 EIAAKER
+191 EIAAKEK

-218 VVEPAK
+218 VVNPAK
-224 RVNPKVKVIIKYPN
+224 AVNPKVKVIIKYPN

-246 GFNLEEEPIYFD
+246 GFNLEEEPLYFD

-291 HGKNGGGWVDA
+291 PGKNGGGWVDA

-337 VKISPQ
+337 VKITPN

-364 FKQGNNTVTPT
+364 FTKEKGGRAIQPT

-381 SVTLRQTDELIGKLG
+381 NVTLHQTDELIGQLG

-422 GLPMDMYPKWKE
+422 GLPMDMYPQWQE
-434 GQQQILLTQQAAKDP
+434 RQQILLTQQAAKDP
-449 QIVGKIK
+449 QIVEKIK
-456 KQLKQGGDVIIT
+456 GQLKKGGDVIIT
-468 TGLLKAIKEQLGD
+468 TGLLKAIKEQLAD

-496 FGWAGKSERE
+496 FGWFGKSERE

-547 TLFVL
+547 MLFVL

-564 PAGVLNV
+564 PAGALNV
-571 IRRSMSKDVGAY
+571 IRRAMSKDVGAY

-600 VVENFNDEAVTLRVV
+600 VIENFNDEAVTLRVV
-615 INAKVTALRNL
+615 INQKVGSLRNL
-626 LTGEQLKPAEQPK
+626 MTGDQLKPATLPQTRP
-639 MPAMFGRNRFF
+639 MWGRNLFF
-650 GYAENATV
+650 GYPDGATV
-658 FDLKLAAHSYV
+658 FDLQLPAHSYI
-669 GLGYGN
+669 GLGY

>member
-1 MIPPPCTLDQH
+1 MQNMENNH
-12 HPSQFFA
+12 
-19 KSSGKAECSIT
+19 
-30 CKTERQSRLLSLSRW
+30 LSRFLLMA
-45 LALFV
+45 LAL
-50 CLLAFSPAGAK
+50 LATSTVQA
-61 PVGKYKNFKV
+61 GKYKNFKV
-71 SSYIRAQDLAR
+71 STYIRAQDVAR

-89 KATWETVSSQV
+89 KSTWETVSSQV

-111 DAYTVPEKILLK
+111 DAFTVPEKTLGK

-139 TYTRSEPTDFETY
+139 TFTRSEPSDFETY
-152 SYARDE
+152 SYARKE
-158 ERQQVKEIAEYTA
+158 EREQVRQISEYTA
-171 KHFDDFILDD
+171 KFFDDFILDD

-191 EIAAKER
+191 EIAAK
-198 SGKSWTEYRL
+198 GNKSWTEYRL

-218 VVEPAK
+218 VVAPAK
-224 RVNPKVKVIIKYPN
+224 AVNPKVKVIIKYPN

-246 GFNLEEEPIYFD
+246 GFNLEEEPAYFD
-258 GLWTGTETRD
+258 GIWTGTETRD
-268 PGSAQHL
+268 PASAQHL

-280 YNVVRYFDNIA
+280 YNVMRYFDNIA
-291 HGKNGGGWVDA
+291 PGRNGGGWVDA

-325 EIILWNYMQLND
+325 EIILWNYMQLAE
-337 VKISPQ
+337 VKISPA
-343 MRAPWQDAG
+343 MRAPWQTEG

-364 FKQGNNTVTPT
+364 FVKDGKTITPT

-381 SVTLRQTDELIGKLG
+381 NQTLHQTDLLIGKLG
-396 NPIGLASYK
+396 RPVGLASYK

-422 GLPMDMYPKWKE
+422 GLPMDMYPQWQDGK
-434 GQQQILLTQQAAKDP
+434 QQILLTQQAAKDL
-449 QIVGKIK
+449 QIVQRIK
-456 KQLKQGGDVIIT
+456 RQLTGGGDVIIT
-468 TGLLKAIKEQLGD
+468 TGLLKAIKEKLAD
-481 VCELYCGDLKAIVND
+481 VVELYCGDLKAIVND
-496 FGWAGKSERE
+496 FGGAGKAERE

-528 LNGGVS
+528 LSGGVS

-552 TIPDDFGNLYDY
+552 TIPDDFGNLYDF
-564 PAGVLNV
+564 PAPALNV
-571 IRRSMSKDVGAY
+571 IRRAMSKDVGAY

-594 YDNKTL
+594 YDNKTM
-600 VVENFNDEAVTLRVV
+600 VVENFNDHAVNLRVV
-615 INAKVTALRNL
+615 VNAKVKALRNL
-626 LTGEQLKPAEQPK
+626 MTGEQVSPAEVKPS
-639 MPAMFGRNRFF
+639 RHRFY
-650 GYAENATV
+650 GYSEQQTV
-658 FDLKLAAHSYV
+658 FDLRLPAHSYV
-669 GLGYGN
+669 GLGY

>member
-1 MIPPPCTLDQH
+1 MKNLRLILLVTVAFLTITAQ
-12 HPSQFFA
+12 A
-19 KSSGKAECSIT
+19 GK
-30 CKTERQSRLLSLSRW
+30 
-45 LALFV
+45 F
-50 CLLAFSPAGAK
+50 
-61 PVGKYKNFKV
+61 KNFKV
-71 SSYIRAQDLAR
+71 STYIRAQDVAR

-89 KATWETVSSQV
+89 KSTWETVSSQV

-111 DAYTVPEKILLK
+111 DAFTVPEKTLLK

-128 LSKGL
+128 QSKGL

-152 SYARDE
+152 SYARPV
-158 ERQQVKEIAEYTA
+158 ERQQVREVAEFTA

-191 EIAAKER
+191 EIAAKG
-198 SGKSWTEYRL
+198 SKSWTDYRL

-246 GFNLEEEPIYFD
+246 GFNLEEEPLYFD

-268 PGSAQHL
+268 PASAQHL

-280 YNVVRYFDNIA
+280 YNIVRYFDNIA
-291 HGKNGGGWVDA
+291 PGKNGGGWVDA
-302 GGIHMSMDRY
+302 GGINMSMDRY

-337 VKISPQ
+337 VMITPQ

-352 GNSFRYDEMVAP
+352 DNSFRYDEMVAP
-364 FKQGNNTVTPT
+364 FTKDGKTVTPT

-381 SVTLRQTDELIGKLG
+381 NVTLHQTDRLVGQLG
-396 NPIGLASYK
+396 HPVGLVSYK

-422 GLPMDMYPKWKE
+422 GLPMDMHPQWKDDR
-434 GQQQILLTQQAAKDP
+434 QQILLTEQAANDKG
-449 QIVGKIK
+449 IVEKIK
-456 KQLKQGGDVIIT
+456 SQLRKGGDVIIT
-468 TGLLKAIKEQLGD
+468 TGLLKAIKEQLAD

-496 FGWAGKSERE
+496 FGFAGKSKRE

-547 TLFVL
+547 MLFVL

-564 PAGVLNV
+564 PEGALNI
-571 IRRSMSKDVGAY
+571 IRRAMSKDAGAY
-583 IEGPSKVALFP
+583 IEGSSKVALFP

-600 VVENFNDEAVTLRVV
+600 VVENFNDQAVSLRVIV
-615 INAKVTALRNL
+615 NSKVNSLRNL
-626 LTGEQLKPAEQPK
+626 LTGEQLKPTTLTAPQGI
-639 MPAMFGRNRFF
+639 FRRNRFY
-650 GYAENATV
+650 GYAEGVTV
-658 FDLKLAAHSYV
+658 FDIQLAAHSYV
-669 GLGYGN
+669 GLGY

>member
-1 MIPPPCTLDQH
+1 MKCFTKIVLAAMATLAVLPAQ
-12 HPSQFFA
+12 A
-19 KSSGKAECSIT
+19 KSKAM
-30 CKTERQSRLLSLSRW
+30 
-45 LALFV
+45 F
-50 CLLAFSPAGAK
+50 
-61 PVGKYKNFKV
+61 KNFKV
-71 SSYIRAQDLAR
+71 STYIRAQDIAR
-82 MEDDKFL
+82 MDDDKFL
-89 KATWETVSSQV
+89 KDTWETVSSQV

-111 DAYTVPEKILLK
+111 DAFIVPEKTLLK

-128 LSKGL
+128 LQKGL

-152 SYARDE
+152 SYARE
-158 ERQQVKEIAEYTA
+158 NERQQVKEIAEYTA

-191 EIAAKER
+191 EIAAKEK

-208 RLMADAGREL
+208 RLMADAGRDL
-218 VVEPAK
+218 VVNPAK
-224 RVNPKVKVIIKYPN
+224 AVNPKVKVIIKYPN

-246 GFNLEEEPIYFD
+246 GFNLEEEPLYFD

-280 YNVVRYFDNIA
+280 YNIVRYFDNIA
-291 HGKNGGGWVDA
+291 PGKNGGGWVDA

-337 VKISPQ
+337 VKITPN

-364 FKQGNNTVTPT
+364 FTKEKGGRAIQPT

-381 SVTLRQTDELIGKLG
+381 NVTLHQTDELIGQLG

-422 GLPMDMYPKWKE
+422 GLPMDMYPQWQE
-434 GQQQILLTQQAAKDP
+434 RQQILLTQQAAKDP
-449 QIVGKIK
+449 QIVEKIK
-456 KQLKQGGDVIIT
+456 GQLKKGGDVIIT
-468 TGLLKAIKEQLGD
+468 TGLLKAIKEQLAD

-496 FGWAGKSERE
+496 FGWFGKSERE

-547 TLFVL
+547 MLFVL

-564 PAGVLNV
+564 PAGALNV
-571 IRRSMSKDVGAY
+571 IRRAMSKDVGAY

-600 VVENFNDEAVTLRVV
+600 VIENFNDEAVTLRVV
-615 INAKVTALRNL
+615 INQKVSSLRNL
-626 LTGEQLKPAEQPK
+626 MTGDQLKPATLPQTRP
-639 MPAMFGRNRFF
+639 MWGRNLFF
-650 GYAENATV
+650 GYPDGATV
-658 FDLKLAAHSYV
+658 FDLQLPAHSYI
-669 GLGYGN
+669 GLGY

>member
-1 MIPPPCTLDQH
+1 MKRT
-12 HPSQFFA
+12 
-19 KSSGKAECSIT
+19 
-30 CKTERQSRLLSLSRW
+30 
-45 LALFV
+45 
-50 CLLAFSPAGAK
+50 LLAVALLLIPAAMHA
-61 PVGKYKNFKV
+61 GKFQHFKV
-71 SSYIRAQDLAR
+71 STYIRAQDVAR
-82 MEDDKFL
+82 MDDDKFL
-89 KATWETVSSQV
+89 KSTWETVSTQV

-111 DAYTVPEKILLK
+111 DAFIVPEKILNK

-139 TYTRSEPTDFETY
+139 TFTRSEPTDFETY
-152 SYARDE
+152 SYAREE
-158 ERQQVKEIAEYTA
+158 ERQLVKKISEYTA
-171 KHFDDFILDD
+171 RFFDDIILDD

-191 EIAAKER
+191 EIRAKG
-198 SGKSWTEYRL
+198 SKSWTDYRL

-218 VVEPAK
+218 VVNPAK
-224 RVNPKVKVIIKYPN
+224 AVNPKVKVIIKYPN

-246 GFNLEEEPIYFD
+246 GFNLEEEPLYFD

-280 YNVVRYFDNIA
+280 YNIVRYFDNIA
-291 HGKNGGGWVDA
+291 PGRNGGGWVDA

-312 AEQLHLTMLSKTP
+312 AEQLHLTMLSRTP
-325 EIILWNYMQLND
+325 EIILWNYMQLAE
-337 VKISPQ
+337 VKITPQ

-364 FKQGNNTVTPT
+364 FTKGGKTVTPT

-381 SVTLRQTDELIGKLG
+381 NVTLHQTDQLVGQLG
-396 NPIGLASYK
+396 NPVGLVSYK

-422 GLPMDMYPKWKE
+422 GLPMDMHPRWKDDR
-434 GQQQILLTQQAAKDP
+434 QQILLTEQAAKDKE
-449 QIVGKIK
+449 IVEKIK
-456 KQLKQGGDVIIT
+456 GQLRKGGDVIIT
-468 TGLLKAIKEQLGD
+468 TGLLKAIKDQLAD
-481 VCELYCGDLKAIVND
+481 VCELECGDLKAIVND
-496 FGWAGKSERE
+496 FGWFGKSGRE

-547 TLFVL
+547 MLFVL

-564 PAGVLNV
+564 PAGALNI
-571 IRRSMSKDVGAY
+571 IRRAMSKDVGAY

-600 VVENFNDEAVTLRVV
+600 VVENFNDEAVSLRVV
-615 INAKVTALRNL
+615 INSQVSSLRNL
-626 LTGEQLKPAEQPK
+626 LTGQQLQPAQIP
-639 MPAMFGRNRFF
+639 PVTGFFRYNRFF
-650 GYAENATV
+650 GYPDGSTV
-658 FDLKLAAHSYV
+658 FDLQLPAHSYI
-669 GLGYGN
+669 GLGY

>member
-1 MIPPPCTLDQH
+1 MLNKFVKILCFATIVVASSIPA
-12 HPSQFFA
+12 FA
-19 KSSGKAECSIT
+19 
-30 CKTERQSRLLSLSRW
+30 
-45 LALFV
+45 
-50 CLLAFSPAGAK
+50 
-61 PVGKYKNFKV
+61 GKYQNFKV
-71 SSYIRAQDLAR
+71 SSYIRAQDVAR
-82 MEDDKFL
+82 MSDDKFL
-89 KATWETVSSQV
+89 NATWETVSSQV

-111 DAYTVPEKILLK
+111 DAFTVDEKTMLK

-152 SYARDE
+152 SYARE
-158 ERQQVKEIAEYTA
+158 NERQQVREVAEYTA
-171 KHFDDFILDD
+171 KLFDDFILDD

-191 EIAAKER
+191 EIAAK
-198 SGKSWTEYRL
+198 GTKSWTEYRL

-218 VVEPAK
+218 VVNPAK
-224 RVNPKVKVIIKYPN
+224 AVNPKVKVIIKYPN

-246 GFNLEEEPIYFD
+246 GFNLEEEPLYFD

-280 YNVVRYFDNIA
+280 YNIIRYFDNIA
-291 HGKNGGGWVDA
+291 PGRNGGGWVDA
-302 GGIHMSMDRY
+302 GGINMSMDRY
-312 AEQLHLTMLSKTP
+312 AEQLHLTMLAKTP
-325 EIILWNYMQLND
+325 EIILWNYMQLAD
-337 VKISPQ
+337 VKIMPQ
-343 MRAPWQDAG
+343 MMRKPWQDLG

-364 FKQGNNTVTPT
+364 FQKDGKTITPT

-381 SVTLRQTDELIGKLG
+381 SVTLRQTDELMGKLG
-396 NPIGLASYK
+396 QPVGLISYK

-422 GLPMDMYPKWKE
+422 GLPMDMYPKWVDGRK
-434 GQQQILLTQQAAKDP
+434 QILLTEQAASDP
-449 QIVGKIK
+449 QIVEKMK
-456 KQLKQGGDVIIT
+456 EQLRNGGDVIIT
-468 TGLLKAIKEQLGD
+468 TGLLKAIRDKVAD
-481 VCELYCGDLKAIVND
+481 ICELYCGDLKAIVND
-496 FGWAGKSERE
+496 FGMSGKSERE

-528 LNGGVS
+528 LTGGVS

-547 TLFVL
+547 MLFVL

-564 PAGVLNV
+564 PAGALNV
-571 IRRSMSKDVGAY
+571 IRRAMSKDVGAY
-583 IEGPSKVALFP
+583 IEGPAKVALFP
-594 YDNKTL
+594 YDNRTL
-600 VVENFNDEAVTLRVV
+600 VVENFNDEAVSLRVV
-615 INAKVTALRNL
+615 INSKVSGLRNL
-626 LTGEQLKPAEQPK
+626 LTGEQLKPADLPQAAPTW
-639 MPAMFGRNRFF
+639 GRNRFF
-650 GYAENATV
+650 GYPDDATV
-658 FDLKLAAHSYV
+658 FDLRLPAHSYI
-669 GLGYGN
+669 GLGY

>member
-1 MIPPPCTLDQH
+1 MISKMMSRMLLVGAAVLATMPVM
-12 HPSQFFA
+12 
-19 KSSGKAECSIT
+19 GK
-30 CKTERQSRLLSLSRW
+30 
-45 LALFV
+45 
-50 CLLAFSPAGAK
+50 
-61 PVGKYKNFKV
+61 GKYQNFKV
-71 SSYIRAQDLAR
+71 SSYIRAQDVAR
-82 MEDDKFL
+82 MADEKFL
-89 KATWETVSSQV
+89 NATWETVSSQV

-111 DAYTVPEKILLK
+111 DAFTVDEKTMQK

-139 TYTRSEPTDFETY
+139 TYTRSEPKDFETY
-152 SYARDE
+152 SYARAN
-158 ERQQVKEIAEYTA
+158 ERQTVKEVAEFTA
-171 KHFDDFILDD
+171 KLFDDFILDD

-191 EIAAKER
+191 EIAAK
-198 SGKSWTEYRL
+198 GTKSWTEYRL

-224 RVNPKVKVIIKYPN
+224 KVNPKVKVIIKYPN

-246 GFNLEEEPIYFD
+246 GFNLEEEPLYFD
-258 GLWTGTETRD
+258 GIWTGTETRD

-280 YNVVRYFDNIA
+280 YNIIRYFDNIA
-291 HGKNGGGWVDA
+291 PGKNGGGWVDA

-312 AEQLHLTMLSKTP
+312 AEQLHLTMLAKTP
-325 EIILWNYMQLND
+325 EIILWNYMQLYE
-337 VKISPQ
+337 VKIQPAM
-343 MRAPWQDAG
+343 MRRAWQNDG

-364 FKQGNNTVTPT
+364 FTKNGKTITPT

-381 SVTLRQTDELIGKLG
+381 SVTLQQTDALVGKLG
-396 NPIGLASYK
+396 NPIGIASYK
-405 PYHSSGEDFLQ
+405 PWHSSGEDFLQ

-422 GLPMDMYPKWKE
+422 GLPMDMHP
-434 GQQQILLTQQAAKDP
+434 QFLTDRRQILLTEQAAKDP
-449 QIVGKIK
+449 QIVEKIK
-456 KQLKQGGDVIIT
+456 AQLRKGGDVIVT
-468 TGLLKAIKEQLGD
+468 TGLLKAIREKLAD

-496 FGWAGKSERE
+496 FGWLGKSSRE

-541 DTYSKG
+541 NTYSKG

-564 PAGVLNV
+564 PSEALNV
-571 IRRSMSKDVGAY
+571 IRRSISLDAGAY
-583 IEGPSKVALFP
+583 IEGPSKVALFL
-594 YDNKTL
+594 YDNRTL
-600 VVENFNDEAVTLRVV
+600 VVENFNDEAVSVNV
-615 INAKVTALRNL
+615 IINEKVKTLRNL
-626 LTGEQLKPAEQPK
+626 LTGDAIQPQEDQ
-639 MPAMFGRNRFF
+639 PVTNRYFRGRYFSHD
-650 GYAENATV
+650 GATV
-658 FDLKLAAHSYV
+658 FAIKLPAHSYI
-669 GLGYGN
+669 GLGY

>member
-1 MIPPPCTLDQH
+1 MNHRLYLLLIMSLACLIPV
-12 HPSQFFA
+12 
-19 KSSGKAECSIT
+19 KA
-30 CKTERQSRLLSLSRW
+30 
-45 LALFV
+45 
-50 CLLAFSPAGAK
+50 
-61 PVGKYKNFKV
+61 GKYQNFKV
-71 SSYIRAQDLAR
+71 STYIRAQDVAR
-82 MEDDKFL
+82 MADDKFL
-89 KATWETVSSQV
+89 NATWETVSTQV

-111 DAYTVPEKILLK
+111 DAFTVDEKTMMK

-152 SYARDE
+152 SYARLV
-158 ERQQVKEIAEYTA
+158 ERQQVREVAEYTA
-171 KHFDDFILDD
+171 RLFDDFILDD

-191 EIAAKER
+191 EIAAKG
-198 SGKSWTEYRL
+198 SKSWTEYRL

-218 VVEPAK
+218 VVNPAK
-224 RVNPKVKVIIKYPN
+224 KVNPKVKVIIKYPN

-246 GFNLEEEPIYFD
+246 GFNLEEEPQYFD
-258 GLWTGTETRD
+258 GIWTGTETRD
-268 PGSAQHL
+268 PASAQHL

-291 HGKNGGGWVDA
+291 PGKNGGGWVDA
-302 GGIHMSMDRY
+302 GGINMSMDRY

-325 EIILWNYMQLND
+325 EIILWNYMQLCD
-337 VKISPQ
+337 VKINQ
-343 MRAPWQDAG
+343 EMMRKPWQDVG
-352 GNSFRYDEMVAP
+352 GNSFRYDEMVRSFVKNGKSFVP
-364 FKQGNNTVTPT
+364 S

-381 SVTLRQTDELIGKLG
+381 DVTLHETDRLVGKLG
-396 NPIGLASYK
+396 NPVGLASYK

-422 GLPMDMYPKWKE
+422 GLPMDMHPRWVD
-434 GQQQILLTQQAAKDP
+434 GHRQILLTEQAAKDP
-449 QIVGKIK
+449 QIVERIK
-456 KQLKQGGDVIIT
+456 GQLKQGGDVIIT
-468 TGLLKAIKEQLGD
+468 TGLLKSIRNQLAD

-496 FGWAGKSERE
+496 FGWAGKADRE

-528 LNGGVS
+528 LTGGVS

-547 TLFVL
+547 MLFVL

-564 PAGVLNV
+564 PAGALNI
-571 IRRSMSKDVGAY
+571 IRRAMSKDVGVY

-594 YDNKTL
+594 YDNRTL
-600 VVENFNDEAVTLRVV
+600 VVENFNDEAVSLRVV
-615 INAKVTALRNL
+615 VNEKVSSLSNL
-626 LTGEQLKPAEQPK
+626 ITGEKLTPAEQPASRG
-639 MPAMFGRNRFF
+639 MSYRNRFM
-650 GYAENATV
+650 GYADGATV
-658 FDLKLAAHSYV
+658 FDLKLAAHSYI
-669 GLGYGN
+669 GLKY

>member
-1 MIPPPCTLDQH
+1 MSKMNFKRILLVTMTLLTMT
-12 HPSQFFA
+12 STA
-19 KSSGKAECSIT
+19 VA
-30 CKTERQSRLLSLSRW
+30 
-45 LALFV
+45 
-50 CLLAFSPAGAK
+50 
-61 PVGKYKNFKV
+61 GKYKNFKV
-71 SSYIRAQDLAR
+71 STYIRAQDVAR
-82 MEDDKFL
+82 MEDEKFL
-89 KATWETVSSQV
+89 KQTWETVSSQV

-111 DAYTVPEKILLK
+111 DAFIVPEKTLLK

-128 LSKGL
+128 QSKGL
-133 EVGGGI
+133 EIGGGI
-139 TYTRSEPTDFETY
+139 TFTRSEPSDFETY
-152 SYARDE
+152 SYARPE
-158 ERQQVKEIAEYTA
+158 EREQVKHISEYTA
-171 KHFDDFILDD
+171 KFFDDFILDD

-191 EIAAKER
+191 EIAAK
-198 SGKSWTEYRL
+198 GNKSWTEYRL

-218 VVEPAK
+218 VVGPAK
-224 RVNPKVKVIIKYPN
+224 KVNPKVKVIIKYPN

-246 GFNLEEEPIYFD
+246 GFNLEEEPVYFD

-280 YNVVRYFDNIA
+280 YNIIRYFDNIA
-291 HGKNGGGWVDA
+291 PGKNGGGWVDA

-312 AEQLHLTMLSKTP
+312 AEQLHLTMLARTP

-337 VKISPQ
+337 VKIDAR

-364 FKQGNNTVTPT
+364 FQKNGKTVTPT

-381 SVTLRQTDELIGKLG
+381 DVTLHETDKLIGLLG

-422 GLPMDMYPKWKE
+422 GLPMDMYPQWKE
-434 GQQQILLTQQAAKDP
+434 GQQQILLTQQAAQDP
-449 QIVGKIK
+449 QIVEKIK
-456 KQLKQGGDVIIT
+456 QQLKKGGDVIIT
-468 TGLLKAIKEQLGD
+468 TGLLKAMKEPLGD
-481 VCELYCGDLKAIVND
+481 VVELYCGDLKAIVND
-496 FGWAGKSERE
+496 FGFLGKSDRE

-528 LNGGVS
+528 LTGGVS

-547 TLFVL
+547 MLFVL

-564 PAGVLNV
+564 PAPALNV
-571 IRRSMSKDVGAY
+571 IRRAMSKDVGAY

-594 YDNKTL
+594 YDNKTM
-600 VVENFNDEAVTLRVV
+600 VVENFNDTSVNLRVV
-615 INAKVTALRNL
+615 VNTKVNSLRNL
-626 LTGEQLKPAEQPK
+626 LTGDTYKPATLPQVSSGW
-639 MPAMFGRNRFF
+639 GRNRFF
-650 GYAENATV
+650 GYADGATV
-658 FDLKLAAHSYV
+658 FDITLPAHSYI
-669 GLGYGN
+669 GLGY

>member
-1 MIPPPCTLDQH
+1 MTKMTIH
-12 HPSQFFA
+12 HLKRIIMAATTALMAMP
-19 KSSGKAECSIT
+19 G
-30 CKTERQSRLLSLSRW
+30 
-45 LALFV
+45 LA
-50 CLLAFSPAGAK
+50 GH
-61 PVGKYKNFKV
+61 GQYQNFKV
-71 SSYIRAQDLAR
+71 STYIRAQDVAR
-82 MEDDKFL
+82 MADDKFL
-89 KATWETVSSQV
+89 NQTWETVSSQV

-111 DAYTVPEKILLK
+111 DAFTVDEKTMTK

-152 SYARDE
+152 SYARE
-158 ERQQVKEIAEYTA
+158 NERQQVKEVAEYTA
-171 KHFDDFILDD
+171 KLFDDFILDD

-218 VVEPAK
+218 VVGPAK
-224 RVNPKVKVIIKYPN
+224 KVNPKVKVIVKYPN

-246 GFNLEEEPIYFD
+246 GFNLEEEPLYFD
-258 GLWTGTETRD
+258 GIWTGTETRD
-268 PGSAQHL
+268 PASAQHL

-291 HGKNGGGWVDA
+291 PSKNGGGWVDA

-337 VKISPQ
+337 VKITPQ

-352 GNSFRYDEMVAP
+352 GNSFRYDEMVKP
-364 FKQGNNTVTPT
+364 FTKNGKTVTPT
-375 TMARFA
+375 TMASFA
-381 SVTLRQTDELIGKLG
+381 SATLKQTDKLIGLLG

-422 GLPMDMYPKWKE
+422 GLPMDMYPQWQE
-434 GQQQILLTQQAAKDP
+434 RQQILLTQQAAKDP
-449 QIVGKIK
+449 QIVEKIK
-456 KQLKQGGDVIIT
+456 GQLRKGGDVIIT
-468 TGLLKAIKEQLGD
+468 TGLLKAIREQLAD

-496 FGWAGKSERE
+496 FGWSGKSERE

-514 FTNDAWEVVSAGRP
+514 FTNDAWEVISAGRP
-528 LNGGVS
+528 LTGGVS

-552 TIPDDFGNLYDY
+552 TIPDDFGNLYDF
-564 PAGVLNV
+564 PAGALNV
-571 IRRSMSKDVGAY
+571 IRRAMSKDVGAY

-600 VVENFNDEAVTLRVV
+600 VVENFNDEAVSLRVV
-615 INAKVTALRNL
+615 INTKVNALSNL
-626 LTGEQLKPAEQPK
+626 LTGQQLKPAEVKPLTG
-639 MPAMFGRNRFF
+639 MFGRNRFL
-650 GYAENATV
+650 GYADDATV
-658 FDLKLAAHSYV
+658 FDLQLPAHSYI
-669 GLGYGN
+669 GLKY